1 MALSAPLPPS
11 IHAHQAC
18 SDQGR
23 GCFELSSA
31 RSARAE
37 ERARIADRDTD
48 SIASTSILVRR
59 GRVGPFSE
67 SARQC

>member
-23 GCFELSSA
+23 GCFELSLA

-37 ERARIADRDTD
+37 GRARIADRDTD
-48 SIASTSILVRR
+48 SIASTSILFRH